1 MDNTEK
7 KIKEAFDS
15 VFPPEADKEKKET
28 AINRAVAEFS
38 ALSEKNKKTVKG
50 SKGDDRLMGKIIKTI
65 KHTLGGSDMT
75 VNVRQLATVMTVI
88 VALVIGT
95 TIYKN
100 QQSIPLLPELEG
112 EKPLITLNQGKG
124 DEQVK
129 PALEG
134 EVGLPEKRA
143 ETRQLQLSPQ
153 PKETAGKVASAPVAK
168 AKKEFAARDK
178 SSQLSQPAA
187 PMVMADS
194 ISAMAPVPG
203 EIGTADA
210 PSHYYKDIGR
220 DRFEKFE
227 INPVKRVME
236 DPVSTFSVDVDT
248 ASYSFMR
255 RQINSGVLPQKNSIR
270 IEELINY
277 FSYSYALPAGKS
289 QPFAPTAAV
298 YQTPWNSN
306 TKLMHIGIKGYDLE
320 LSERPVSNLIFLID
334 VSGSMNS
341 PDKLPLLKNSMSM
354 LTDSLSEND
363 SVGIVVY
370 AGAAGVVL
378 EPTKIK
384 DKGKIIAA
392 LDRLQAGGSTAG
404 GEGIRLAYSLAESHF
419 VKDGN
424 NRIILCSDGDF
435 NVGIHDTEELKSYIE
450 KKRKSGV
457 YFSALG
463 FGQGNY
469 NDALMQALA
478 QNGNG
483 NAAYIFNLNEAR
495 KVLVDEGTSTLFTI
509 AKDVKIQVEFNPA
522 TVSEYRLIGYE
533 TRKLNREDFNNDK
546 VDAAEIG
553 AGHSVTA
560 IYEITPADAK
570 EKLIDSLRYQS
581 AEPADKKME
590 VKESEYAFLKI
601 RYKLP
606 GEETS
611 KLITLPID
619 QRLSYND
626 SAQVPD
632 DMRFA
637 AAVAAFGH
645 LVRNDPYTGDYDLQD
660 VIELARSAK
669 GDDPFGYRAEFIN
682 LVHLAQTARAL

>member
-1 MDNTEK
+1 MDNTKK

-15 VFPPEADKEKKET
+15 ISPPETDKEKKET
-28 AINRAVAEFS
+28 AINRAVAEFV
-38 ALSEKNKKTVKG
+38 ALNEKNKKTVKG
-50 SKGDDRLMGKIIKTI
+50 SEGGDRLMGKIIKTI
-65 KHTLGGSDMT
+65 KHTLGGLDMT
-75 VNVRQLATVMTVI
+75 VNVRQLATAMTVI

-100 QQSIPLLPELEG
+100 QQNIPLQPDLGG
-112 EKPLITLNQGKG
+112 EKPFITTTQERGG
-124 DEQVK
+124 EQVK
-129 PALEG
+129 HDLDD
-134 EVGLPEKRA
+134 EVDLFERRA
-143 ETRQLQLSPQ
+143 ETKQLQLSTKPT
-153 PKETAGKVASAPVAK
+153 ETEEKIATAPMSK
-168 AKKEFAARDK
+168 AQKEFAARDK
-178 SSQLSQPAA
+178 SARMFQPAA
-187 PMVMADS
+187 PLVMRNATSDMAS
-194 ISAMAPVPG
+194 LPGKIGTEGAPVQ
-203 EIGTADA
+203 
-210 PSHYYKDIGR
+210 YYKDIGR
-220 DRFEKFE
+220 DTFEKFE
-227 INPVKRVME
+227 INPVKKVVE

-277 FSYSYALPAGKS
+277 FSYSYALPVEKS
-289 QPFAPTAAV
+289 QPFAPTVAV

-306 TKLMHIGIKGYDLE
+306 TKLMHIGIKGYDLAP
-320 LSERPVSNLIFLID
+320 SQRPVSNLIFLID

-341 PDKLPLLKNSMSM
+341 PDKLPLLKNSMTM

-384 DKGKIIAA
+384 NKGKIIAA
-392 LDRLQAGGSTAG
+392 LERLQAGGSTAG

-419 VKDGN
+419 VKGGN

-435 NVGIHDTEELKSYIE
+435 NVGIYDKEELKSYIE

-469 NDALMQALA
+469 NDALMQVLA

-483 NAAYIFNLNEAR
+483 NAAYIDNLNEAR
-495 KVLVDEGTSTLFTI
+495 KVLVDEATSTLFTI
-509 AKDVKIQVEFNPA
+509 AKDVKIQVEFNRA

-581 AEPADKKME
+581 AEPASKEIK
-590 VKESEYAFLKI
+590 VKDSEYAFLKI

-606 GEETS
+606 DEETS
-611 KLITLPID
+611 KLITLPVD
-619 QRLSYND
+619 QTLSYKD
-626 SAQVPD
+626 IAQVSD

-645 LVRNDPYTGDYDLQD
+645 IVRNDSYTRDFDFKD
-660 VIELARSAK
+660 VIDLARSAK

-682 LVHLAQTARAL
+682 LVRLAKTARAL